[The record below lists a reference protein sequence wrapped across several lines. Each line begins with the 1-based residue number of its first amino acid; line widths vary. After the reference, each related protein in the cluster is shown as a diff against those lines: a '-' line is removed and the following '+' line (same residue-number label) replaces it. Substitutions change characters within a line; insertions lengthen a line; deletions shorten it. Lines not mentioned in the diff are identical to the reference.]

1 MKSRGKRPKLK
12 KKVLFHQ
19 ENALCHISIKT
30 TAILHTLGYELLPH
44 SPYSP
49 DLALSDLFLLTDLKR
64 LLAGKIFSTNKE
76 VIVEN

>member
-1 MKSRGKRPKLK
+1 MVLLERLNDEIKKKTAPFEE

-30 TAILHTLGYELLPH
+30 TAILHELGYELLLL

-49 DLALSDLFLLTDLKR
+49 DLAPSDLLLFANLKR
-64 LLAGKIFSTNKE
+64 LLVG
-76 VIVEN
+76 